1 MKHRELLVSQRPDSE
16 LPCGPATAA
25 QATDRG
31 GGMLGLRLGS
41 ERWSEDPERQA
52 FMQIGVTQGRGN
64 LGTADFQDHG
74 RCHMVSIG
82 P

>member
-31 GGMLGLRLGS
+31 GGMLGLRLGRNVGPRTLS
-41 ERWSEDPERQA
+41 AKHS
-52 FMQIGVTQGRGN
+52 
-64 LGTADFQDHG
+64 
-74 RCHMVSIG
+74 CIG
-82 P
+82 PDRDHVGASRETMSAIRR